1 MGYRKITLAKEPCF
15 AEKES
20 EPIVQSVCDIEI
32 KDTSETVGVYKK
44 KRCFP
49 ISSGA
54 VFISVCALSGLIFM
68 FIPIPER
75 VLDVLGEIVLFI
87 VGQEDLSTPYFIPDT
102 EVKSTIGSVFADIPA
117 RTGDE
122 SKNELPLYIGN
133 ESTLGAK
140 SYFELANETDYSV
153 DTQSLLSEAN
163 VMPRLNTASH
173 QEDGAI
179 TVFSQGSPEVL
190 IIHTHGTEGYSD
202 SAHSNFRTKDTERNV
217 VAAGKHLKKELEALG
232 VSVIHCEEM
241 FDKTS
246 YIKAYSNSFAAVSE
260 YLKKYPSIKY
270 IIDLHRDA
278 IADKNGKY
286 LELITEH
293 EGNELAQLML
303 VVGTDEAGA
312 RHPNWE
318 ANLKNAAR
326 IQKNMCEKYE
336 GVMRPLNLRKASF
349 NQQLSEGY
357 FILEAGNC
365 ANTLSQVC
373 DALSV
378 FAESFVNTAKGSY

>member
-20 EPIVQSVCDIEI
+20 APIVQSVCDIEI
-32 KDTSETVGVYKK
+32 KDTSEADGVCKK
-44 KRCFP
+44 KICFP
-49 ISSGA
+49 ISAGA
-54 VFISVCALSGLIFM
+54 IFISACALSGLIFM

-75 VLDVLGEIVLFI
+75 VLDVLEEIVLFI
-87 VGQEDLSTPYFIPDT
+87 VGYKDTETPYFVPDT
-102 EVKSTIGSVFADIPA
+102 TVGSTIGSVFADIPA

-140 SYFELANETDYSV
+140 SYFEIANETGYSV
-153 DTQSLLSEAN
+153 DTQALLSEAN
-163 VMPRLNTASH
+163 TLPRLNVSSCENGGTV
-173 QEDGAI
+173 
-179 TVFSQGSPEVL
+179 TVFSQSLPEVL
-190 IIHTHGTEGYSD
+190 IIHTHGTEGYND
-202 SAHSNFRTKDTERNV
+202 SAYGNFRTKDTDKNV

-241 FDKTS
+241 FDEVS
-246 YIKAYSNSFAAVSE
+246 YIKAYSNSFSAVSE

-270 IIDLHRDA
+270 VIDLHRDA
-278 IADKNGKY
+278 IADKDGKY
-286 LELITEH
+286 LELIKEY
-293 EGNELAQLML
+293 EGKELAQLML
-303 VVGTDEAGA
+303 VVGTNEAGA
-312 RHPNWE
+312 RHPNWKD
-318 ANLKNAAR
+318 NLKNAAL
-326 IQKNMCEKYE
+326 IQKNMCEKHE

-378 FAESFVNTAKGSY
+378 FAESFVNTVKGSY